1 MPSDIPPPRDDSR
14 LHDDAAELAREYDR
28 KADMHWHAAETMPDL
43 PISRRFHA
51 MQADRYADM
60 ARHYRRLAARG
71 ETLPRF

>member
-14 LHDDAAELAREYDR
+14 LHDDALAGSEIRTQSDVHWNVAEANS
-28 KADMHWHAAETMPDL
+28 DL

-51 MQADRYADM
+51 MQGDRYADM